1 MRRTSSN
8 TLNPTP
14 QKWLNPQ
21 RVLLV
26 LLCLVLG
33 ACVEVKQAGRI
44 VGHTTRDVTR
54 EIGHGSRDIAKE
66 VGKGA
71 KRVAKSVTE
80 ETKET
85 P

>member
-1 MRRTSSN
+1 MRRTRLN
-8 TLNPTP
+8 NLTLAPL
-14 QKWLNPQ
+14 KWANLQ
-21 RVLLV
+21 RVVLV

-71 KRVAKSVTE
+71 KKVVKSVTE
-80 ETKET
+80 DDT